1 MSWELQGIRRSGG
14 NSDEIV
20 RNLSDTVGEI
30 LQQDEV
36 IKQMEN
42 VGMPIYYSDS
52 VEFLAKYQQ
61 ACKDIE
67 SIKDLLAE

>member
-1 MSWELQGIRRSGG
+1 
-14 NSDEIV
+14 
-20 RNLSDTVGEI
+20 